1 MRRLQI
7 LPCPEAWER
16 MQPDGDGRFCA
27 RCQLHVTDTTTLDEE
42 ALASFGTQQ
51 RSCGR
56 FELEGGHPRT
66 KLGVAAGVLV
76 VVLAGCATPASVQ
89 PTAPDIAWS
98 ELVDEAIEG
107 RGTIAGVVRDAAGA
121 PVENALV
128 ILQSTALTESQ
139 ERMTSARGVYAF
151 VDLPAGNYTIQVLAG
166 KANVSKITM
175 LPEGARFRANF
186 RVAPDVEIIVGGLVW
201 QDVRAMDTTTAS
213 STYSSKM
220 IEIP

>member
-1 MRRLQI
+1 
-7 LPCPEAWER
+7 

-42 ALASFGTQQ
+42 ALASIGPG
-51 RSCGR
+51 CGR

-66 KLGVAAGVLV
+66 RLGVAAGVLV

-98 ELVDEAIEG
+98 ELVDEPIEG

-121 PVENALV
+121 PVEHALV
-128 ILQSTALTESQ
+128 ILQSTALAESQ

-166 KANVSKITM
+166 NANISRITM
-175 LPEGARFRANF
+175 LPEGGRFRANF
-186 RVAPDVEIIVGGLVW
+186 SVRPDSEGPEVLVGGISWV
-201 QDVRAMDTTTAS
+201 DDRAMDTMTAS
-213 STYSSKM
+213 STYSSKLV
-220 IEIP
+220 EIP